1 MKDLFDARV
10 HLGHKLA
17 TDQMRPFIYGNR
29 FGVNIID
36 LDETALLLRQAL
48 NFLAHIAYRN
58 GIILFVARQV
68 HSIYFS
74 KMCNTTL
81 LYCDAL
87 LALCDVP
94 LAYFVCASAL
104 STNCTFRVRIV
115 CCAVSASDL
124 AHGRANG
131 PGVRRVRPLSQV
143 EPSHLYSPRAR
154 IRWRNQF
161 TRCPR
166 HPTHKRGITIRGA

>member
-1 MKDLFDARV
+1 MYFLVKDLFDARV

-68 HSIYFS
+68 HPIYFS
-74 KMCNTTL
+74 KI
-81 LYCDAL
+81 Y
-87 LALCDVP
+87 
-94 LAYFVCASAL
+94 
-104 STNCTFRVRIV
+104 
-115 CCAVSASDL
+115 
-124 AHGRANG
+124 
-131 PGVRRVRPLSQV
+131 
-143 EPSHLYSPRAR
+143 
-154 IRWRNQF
+154 
-161 TRCPR
+161 
-166 HPTHKRGITIRGA
+166 RGATRF

>member
-68 HSIYFS
+68 HLIYLSI
-74 KMCNTTL
+74 MCNCNITV

-94 LAYFVCASAL
+94 LTYPVCAS
-104 STNCTFRVRIV
+104 I
-115 CCAVSASDL
+115 
-124 AHGRANG
+124 H
-131 PGVRRVRPLSQV
+131 
-143 EPSHLYSPRAR
+143 
-154 IRWRNQF
+154 
-161 TRCPR
+161 
-166 HPTHKRGITIRGA
+166 

>member
-68 HSIYFS
+68 VHPIYFS
-74 KMCNTTL
+74 KMCNCNITL
-81 LYCDAL
+81 LY
-87 LALCDVP
+87 
-94 LAYFVCASAL
+94 
-104 STNCTFRVRIV
+104 
-115 CCAVSASDL
+115 
-124 AHGRANG
+124 
-131 PGVRRVRPLSQV
+131 
-143 EPSHLYSPRAR
+143 
-154 IRWRNQF
+154 
-161 TRCPR
+161 
-166 HPTHKRGITIRGA
+166 